1 MDIGIY
7 ALQAARYI
15 SGEEPLSVSARQ
27 TAPDRARYKGI
38 DESMAF
44 SLTFPSGVV
53 ASCLSS
59 YGTRLSRWTVL
70 TAGGGTFGLEPALYY
85 HGLRGFRSDGQPFTF
100 PDIDQ
105 FAAEMDDFARCV
117 REGRPTS
124 VPGEEGL
131 RDVRIIEALYRS
143 AATGR
148 DVRL

>member
-1 MDIGIY
+1 
-7 ALQAARYI
+7 
-15 SGEEPLSVSARQ
+15 
-27 TAPDRARYKGI
+27 
-38 DESMAF
+38 
-44 SLTFPSGVV
+44 
-53 ASCLSS
+53 
-59 YGTRLSRWTVL
+59 VL